1 MQKFYLM
8 KKKLKKMETKKINS
22 CLASFIV
29 IFDLN
34 VTDLTWLK
42 NKQFYGNRFMEVK
55 NQQTSE

>member
-1 MQKFYLM
+1 
-8 KKKLKKMETKKINS
+8 METKKINS

>member
-1 MQKFYLM
+1 
-8 KKKLKKMETKKINS
+8 METKKINS

-42 NKQFYGNRFMEVK
+42 NKQFYENRFMEVK